1 MQACRRRRGQNPK
14 PYKERDRWKFK
25 YRTDEVQPDGSIRRV
40 QKTKVLGRTDEMS
53 FSEACREARQFVDP
67 IDKLQPGIE
76 HSKRTMADLIQRWR
90 RAIAP
95 NLKRSTCDSYE
106 WGFKRIEPTFG
117 AFKVSE
123 IERPDVQRFLTDAGR
138 SLAPESIHDLRAR
151 IRGLLSVAVDWG
163 WIGAN
168 PAAGRLRLPKRRPK
182 RVKSILA
189 PDHFQSLVFV
199 LPRPYSTVFVLAVLG
214 GLRKGEMEALR
225 WLDFSAGKVVVD
237 EAVYRGTLD
246 TPKTDNSNREVRVGP
261 VVQQALA
268 EWREV
273 APFTAPEDFVFS
285 IKTNSPIDLKNA
297 IERHIKPACRRLGI
311 PEVSWHDLR
320 HTYTTWGRRAG
331 VRAEAMRDQLGH
343 ASVTTTLDIYS
354 HVDDSDRVAEAI
366 ERYAAGGKLLPL
378 SVTPDDEEPRLTH

>member
-1 MQACRRRRGQNPK
+1 MQARRRRRGQNPK

-25 YRTDEVQPDGSIRRV
+25 YRTDEVQQDGSIRRA
-40 QKTKVLGRTDEMS
+40 QRTKVLGRTDEMS

-90 RAIAP
+90 QAIAP

-168 PAAGRLRLPKRRPK
+168 PAAGRLRLPKRCPK
-182 RVKSILA
+182 RVKNILA

-225 WLDFSAGKVVVD
+225 WLDFSGRKVVVD
-237 EAVYRGTLD
+237 EAVYRQYSSFKYPDAGGEVSPLTGHRATRSYLVVAHLALDATRTSHPPARVRTL
-246 TPKTDNSNREVRVGP
+246 
-261 VVQQALA
+261 VQQFPQDRLIKRFLVPRGGIA
-268 EWREV
+268 
-273 APFTAPEDFVFS
+273 TARAS
-285 IKTNSPIDLKNA
+285 LRRTT
-297 IERHIKPACRRLGI
+297 RTACRYDNRSG
-311 PEVSWHDLR
+311 SWSAR
-320 HTYTTWGRRAG
+320 TA
-331 VRAEAMRDQLGH
+331 
-343 ASVTTTLDIYS
+343 ASCINP
-354 HVDDSDRVAEAI
+354 RIAKCAI
-366 ERYAAGGKLLPL
+366 SNP
-378 SVTPDDEEPRLTH
+378 